1 MLFQASRDKWLN
13 AKERRQANRIASL
26 QEKIGQVQE
35 AASLREQNLSQEIR
49 RGREEKER
57 EVNFLKQEIANR
69 EEELNKKLARLGE
82 EYEKLKSNMVST
94 GTLLNNFA
102 SNLTNFDVKA
112 LKGIQNPST
121 IAEFLKSDA
130 QIFFSYY

>member
-1 MLFQASRDKWLN
+1 MKDVKKIAKTEILKLMDEVGSKDRSIIELQTQLKKISESEHKSLLKEEASRDKWLN

-57 EVNFLKQEIANR
+57 EVNFLKQEI
-69 EEELNKKLARLGE
+69 
-82 EYEKLKSNMVST
+82 
-94 GTLLNNFA
+94 
-102 SNLTNFDVKA
+102 TN
-112 LKGIQNPST
+112 
-121 IAEFLKSDA
+121 
-130 QIFFSYY
+130 

>member
-1 MLFQASRDKWLN
+1 MGEAERKRLEEIRQLKEVHETEMKDVKKIAKTEILKLMDEVRSKDRSIIELQTQLKKISESEHKSLLKEEASRDKWLN

-57 EVNFLKQEIANR
+57 EVN
-69 EEELNKKLARLGE
+69 
-82 EYEKLKSNMVST
+82 
-94 GTLLNNFA
+94 
-102 SNLTNFDVKA
+102 
-112 LKGIQNPST
+112 
-121 IAEFLKSDA
+121 
-130 QIFFSYY
+130 